1 MKTIMREQPPTQ
13 VRDMRRIL
21 FAHKRELKR
30 KYGVKEIG
38 IFGSFARN
46 ENRKGSDI
54 DILVEIEKPMG
65 FFTFIR
71 LERHLSDLLGAKVDL
86 VTKNALKPHIG
97 RRILTEIIYV

>member
-1 MKTIMREQPPTQ
+1 MDLSNDKMKTIMRKRPPTP
-13 VRDMRRIL
+13 VRDMKRIL
-21 FAHKRELKR
+21 FAHKRELRK

-65 FFTFIR
+65 FFTFMR
-71 LERHLSDLLGAKVDL
+71 MFP
-86 VTKNALKPHIG
+86 KNIQ
-97 RRILTEIIYV
+97 ILFTPSNIYFGLWNYF